1 VGHDAAGLNVRPVIE
16 RLGDDEFAVRL
27 GAPER
32 ELLGDLTRQLGDLLE
47 TDSPL
52 LARLFPPPYGDD
64 VERNEGYAALAVPE
78 LIEHR
83 RESLDRLQASTE
95 ADVLDEDQMAA
106 WMRSVNDLRLVLG
119 TLLGVESD
127 DEPPEVPEELEQLQ
141 GIYEFLGSL
150 LDTIVHALAS

>member
-1 VGHDAAGLNVRPVIE
+1 VRPVIE

-32 ELLGDLTRQLGDLLE
+32 ELLDELTRQLDDLLD

-52 LARLFPPPYGDD
+52 LVRLFPPPYGDD
-64 VERNEGYAALAVPE
+64 VERNQGYAALAVPE

-83 RESLDRLQASTE
+83 RESLEVLRTSSE
-95 ADVLDEDQMAA
+95 ATVLDEDRMAA

-127 DEPPEVPEELEQLQ
+127 DEPPEVPEELEHLQ
-141 GIYEFLGSL
+141 AIYEFLGSL